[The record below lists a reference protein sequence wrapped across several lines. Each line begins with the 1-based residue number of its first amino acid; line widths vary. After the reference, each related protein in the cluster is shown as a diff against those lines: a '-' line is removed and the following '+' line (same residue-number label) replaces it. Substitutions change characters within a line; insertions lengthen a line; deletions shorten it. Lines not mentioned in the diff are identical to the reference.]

1 MKGFRVASEAPTAQ
15 HIAVTCS
22 HIVVFWS
29 VFLFIVPAGVQTIER
44 ALELPAMGL
53 RHPALIGG
61 LLFGLASCV
70 GLTSAMVLAVR
81 GRGTPLPLQAARKFV
96 VVGPYRWVRNPMAV
110 AGITQGVAAGIWR
123 DSALVV
129 LYAVFGAVLWH
140 NVARLPEERD
150 LEERFG
156 QEFAT
161 YRDGVAIWLP
171 GLGSKAVER
180 RVGVTLAGASC
191 IWALWLPTPQALPLA
206 IGGLLLGGY
215 VAVRTATNRSN
226 SGHSSSKS
234 DSNAS

>member
-1 MKGFRVASEAPTAQ
+1 MKGFRVASEASTAQ
-15 HIAVTCS
+15 HIAVTCA

-29 VFLFIVPAGVQTIER
+29 VFLFVVPAGVQAIER

-53 RHPALIGG
+53 RSPDLVGG
-61 LLFGLASCV
+61 ALFGLASCV
-70 GLTSAMVLAVR
+70 GLTSAMVMAVR

-96 VVGPYRWVRNPMAV
+96 VVGPYRIVRNPMAV

-129 LYAVFGAVLWH
+129 LYALCGAVLWH
-140 NVARLPEERD
+140 NVARSSEERD

-156 QEFAT
+156 REFAT
-161 YRDGVAIWLP
+161 YRDGVALWLP
-171 GLGSKAVER
+171 GLGSKAIER
-180 RVGVTLAGASC
+180 GVGSALAAVIC
-191 IWALWLPTPQALPLA
+191 IVAIWLPPPQAVPLA
-206 IGGLLLGGY
+206 VGALLLGGY
-215 VAVRTATNRSN
+215 VVLRPATNRSN